1 MFESLHKMEERES
14 FLKKMIGKKK
24 ESGLSLS
31 ITKKLILMSINLF
44 CQRSVIN
51 VVYNFHFIGKNR
63 LGFKRIF
70 FIIFNFGFLT
80 LKGVLAMG
88 LM

>member
-44 CQRSVIN
+44 CREEC
-51 VVYNFHFIGKNR
+51 Y
-63 LGFKRIF
+63 
-70 FIIFNFGFLT
+70 
-80 LKGVLAMG
+80 
-88 LM
+88 